1 VLTEGIRTTDR
12 PAEFQPAAVF
22 PFGHVGRSGRVQ
34 SESRVDGGASASP
47 QPAWVAGR
55 YRNSTEPGT
64 SSWSDNAGIPA
75 TADPARVSCLC
86 SCPTSVCVP
95 DEDLRQLFRAAERDA
110 VAGQDLVWRDVQ
122 ALGD

>member
-1 VLTEGIRTTDR
+1 MLTEGIRTTDR
-12 PAEFQPAAVF
+12 PAEFQPATVF
-22 PFGHVGRSGRVQ
+22 PLDMSGGREGFYPNRV
-34 SESRVDGGASASP
+34 RT
-47 QPAWVAGR
+47 VAPVRALSLLGWR
-55 YRNSTEPGT
+55 AAHEIQTEPGT
-64 SSWSDNAGIPA
+64 SSRSDNAGIPA

-95 DEDLRQLFRAAERDA
+95 DEELRQLFRAAERDA